1 MNRQDALIHRF
12 LDDRLSLAPPELDE
26 LIALLKAD
34 AELAAAVYDQLW
46 LDDLLAQKLTLD
58 RRNFVAQV
66 EQRIADFERGQ
77 QELSRQVA
85 DVRAMAAAERGER
98 LRRQRRAQRWRWAL
112 ALSLAALGLGGAVA
126 WRWLLEEHVVVA
138 RVTAVEGQ
146 VTLGEGDEA
155 QPVQVDGVLE
165 SGQQL
170 SVPPGG
176 WVRLE
181 YADGT
186 QVRIKGDSAVT
197 LGGETGGGGK
207 QLRVQRGEV
216 VAQVRPQRVSAMRFT
231 TPHAVA
237 SASGS
242 LLRLVVQE
250 EATVLDVSEGQ
261 AKLERLG
268 DPRLLTVTA
277 NESGLASRDT
287 LQIRQVSWPD
297 RRDGLAFLLS
307 PLESRPEQGKP
318 LVVAR
323 HPQTRH
329 LCLASL
335 EPRGAAILRD
345 SQPFF
350 ELNGGY
356 LLFGDAGHAMLA
368 VSRGSSELTL
378 EAIFSPASLDQP
390 GPARI
395 VALAD
400 ESDDHDFALTQEG
413 REVTF
418 SLRTDTPPPDP
429 APLRVPLVE
438 SERPLHCTI
447 TYRHGELI
455 AYLDGVEVARWK
467 NLWGSLTAWRP
478 GALSVGADPSG
489 KNPWRGIL
497 EGFALYNRCLEPNE
511 VARNAQNY
519 RLLAGRGM

>member
-1 MNRQDALIHRF
+1 MTRQDALIHRF
-12 LDDRLSLAPPELDE
+12 LEDRLSLAPPELDE
-26 LIALLKAD
+26 LIVLLKAD
-34 AELAAAVYDQLW
+34 PELAGTVYDQLW
-46 LDDLLAQKLTLD
+46 VDDLLAQKLTLD

-66 EQRIADFERGQ
+66 EQRIADYERGQ
-77 QELSRQVA
+77 QELDRQVA

-98 LRRQRRAQRWRWAL
+98 LRQQRRMQRWRWAL
-112 ALSLAALGLGGAVA
+112 ALSVAALGVGIWLAGQ
-126 WRWLLEEHVVVA
+126 WLLKEHVVVA
-138 RVTAVEGQ
+138 RVVALEGEVTVGQGEDAAPVAV
-146 VTLGEGDEA
+146 DE
-155 QPVQVDGVLE
+155 VLE
-165 SGQQL
+165 SGQQV

-186 QVRIKGDSAVT
+186 EVRIKGDSAVT
-197 LGGETGGGGK
+197 LGDEAGGGSK

-216 VAQVRPQRVSAMRFT
+216 VAQIRPQLGGAMRFM

-261 AKLERLG
+261 ARLERLG

-287 LQIRQVSWPD
+287 LQIRQVTWPD

-307 PLESRPEQGKP
+307 PLQSPPEQGKP

-329 LCLASL
+329 LRLAAL
-335 EPRGAAILRD
+335 EPRGAAVLRD

-356 LLFGDAGHAMLA
+356 LISGEAGHALLA

-400 ESDDHDFALTQEG
+400 ESDDPDFALTQEG

-418 SLRTDTPPPDP
+418 SLRTDTPPSDP

-438 SERPLHCTI
+438 SDYPLHCTI

-467 NLWGSLTAWRP
+467 NLWGSLAAWRP

>member
-1 MNRQDALIHRF
+1 MSRQDALIHRF

-34 AELAAAVYDQLW
+34 SELAATVYDQLW
-46 LDDLLAQKLTLD
+46 MDDLLAQKLTLD

-66 EQRIADFERGQ
+66 SQRIADFERGQ

-85 DVRAMAAAERGER
+85 DVRAMAAAERSER
-98 LRRQRRAQRWRWAL
+98 LRRQRRLQRWRWAL
-112 ALSLAALGLGGAVA
+112 ALSVAVLAICGWLGG
-126 WRWLLEEHVVVA
+126 RWLLAERVAVA
-138 RVTAVEGQ
+138 RVAALEGE
-146 VTLGEGDEA
+146 VTVGPEDEA
-155 QPVQVDGVLE
+155 RPVAVDDVLE

-170 SVPPGG
+170 VVPPGG

-197 LGGETGGGGK
+197 LGGETGSGGK
-207 QLRVQRGEV
+207 QLRVQRGEL
-216 VAQVRPQRVSAMRFT
+216 VAQVRPQLGGAMRFA

-261 AKLERLG
+261 AKLERVG

-287 LQIRQVSWPD
+287 LQIRQVTWPD

-329 LCLASL
+329 LRLASL

-356 LLFGDAGHAMLA
+356 LISGDAGHAMLA

-418 SLRTDTPPPDP
+418 SLRTDRPPPEN

-438 SERPLHCTI
+438 SDRPLHCTI

-467 NLWGSLTAWRP
+467 NLWGSLAAWRP

-497 EGFALYNRCLEPNE
+497 EGFALYNRCLEPSE